1 MQTLTNIYLYSSAL
15 KTIIARFISLF
26 DLLVKNET
34 FSKYQAS
41 MAYCVGQKLSDF
53 HTMKY
58 VAYKLQTAA
67 HVAYMRD
74 NNFFSQHQS
83 WVGLS
88 FSYSKCSNPQNEASC
103 NQLMF
108 CIEKL
113 KKTGFLLSIRR
124 RAQSQSTELCCCSF
138 RAKRV
143 LRHPRRLGLWVGFKS
158 GREVGRQ
165 DGLPKVSSV
174 TRSSWSC
181 C

>member
-74 NNFFSQHQS
+74 NNFFLSIS
-83 WVGLS
+83 PESDWVSLTVNALTP
-88 FSYSKCSNPQNEASC
+88 KMRLSC

-158 GREVGRQ
+158 GWEVGRQ